1 MSERTTAE
9 SREIVYEI
17 DSCSNCGSEVF
28 IDDTQ
33 PNVDN
38 LPEGINVVIGGG
50 DHMAVEKTGRV
61 ARSKDHRVPE
71 ILIKL
76 FTDDG
81 ESPPLDDRYLCPQCA
96 DSIYGYQT
104 GGN

>member
-9 SREIVYEI
+9 SREIVYET
-17 DSCSNCGSEVF
+17 DDCSNCGTEIF
-28 IDDTQ
+28 IEDTH

-50 DHMAVEKTGRV
+50 DHIAVEKTAKM

-81 ESPPLDDRYLCPQCA
+81 ESTSTEERYLCPQCA